1 VNVLVKKYHVSAQEL
16 ALVKLTRVHM
26 FDIVI
31 IAVIALHTTR
41 MTIRDRCYK
50 QVQR

>member
-26 FDIVI
+26 YGIVI
-31 IAVIALHTTR
+31 TAVIALQYYYSYDHPR
-41 MTIRDRCYK
+41 PLL
-50 QVQR
+50 